1 MIESTSPESGE
12 ISLFA
17 VGTVLLRNR
26 WRILRWML
34 VTGSI
39 AAGIGFFKPALY
51 TASASFIPQG
61 TDVSRSGLANLAGQ
75 FGFSLPASNQ
85 TLSPDFYAKL
95 ITSQA
100 ILKQIARDTITVEE
114 LGRRRIS
121 FQELY
126 DIRGGS
132 SSRREEQGA
141 ARLSRMV
148 SASVDKNTGVVQLS
162 VLTRWPSVSL
172 AIATALVDAVN
183 EFNQRTRQGQAAAER
198 KFTEGRLVVAR
209 GELRAAEDR
218 LQGFL
223 STNRDFSRSPE
234 LTFERDRLQRDVML
248 QQQVFTS
255 LTESLEDVRIREV
268 RDTPVITI
276 VESPSVETFPEPRRR
291 VVLVSFA
298 VLLGG
303 IFGGFLAFLR
313 EGMARRRK
321 QGDTEAE
328 EFAGALGQV
337 KGEVMWR
344 VRTLKDR
351 IRS

>member
-1 MIESTSPESGE
+1 MIERTWQESGE

-34 VTGSI
+34 FTGTI
-39 AAGIGFFKPALY
+39 TAAMVFFKPALY

-75 FGFSLPASNQ
+75 FGFALPGNNQ
-85 TLSPDFYAKL
+85 SLSPDFYAKL

-100 ILKQIARDTITVEE
+100 ILKQVARDTITVVE
-114 LGRRRIS
+114 LGSRRIP

-126 DIRGGS
+126 DIRDGS
-132 SSRREEQGA
+132 PERREEQGA
-141 ARLSRMV
+141 TRLSRMV
-148 SASVDKNTGVVQLS
+148 STSVDKNTGVVQLS

-172 AIATALVDAVN
+172 SIATKLVDAVN
-183 EFNQRTRQGQAAAER
+183 DFNQRTRQGQAAAER

-255 LTESLEDVRIREV
+255 LTQALEDVRIREV

-276 VESPSVETFPEPRRR
+276 VESPSVETLPEPRRR
-291 VVLVSFA
+291 VVLVLFG

-303 IFGGFLAFLR
+303 IVGSFLAFLR

-321 QGDTEAE
+321 EGDAEAE

-337 KGEVMWR
+337 KGEMLGR
-344 VRTLKDR
+344 VRTLKNR
-351 IRS
+351 IRR